1 MARHVILSSG
11 FVRIVRLRLT
21 ITIALFPSYDGTIG
35 FSIHTIDDT
44 IGISNHLNIPTQD
57 PAGGAGRGARDDG
70 GGAATPRAFLI
81 VPGVR

>member
-35 FSIHTIDDT
+35 FSIHTIENTFRAITRLSFELQSSRSVQID
-44 IGISNHLNIPTQD
+44 Q
-57 PAGGAGRGARDDG
+57 RDE
-70 GGAATPRAFLI
+70 T
-81 VPGVR
+81 